1 MIDLVTLG
9 VTVFMGFF
17 AIMNPIANTAVFTGL
32 TASQSPHEKKR
43 TAIKALTAAFFIV
56 AAFSLL
62 GKGIFQLFGITLPAL
77 RIAGGILVFMVG
89 YHMLQGSS
97 SSMQT
102 QSPSKEAEDVSISPL
117 AIPILAGP
125 GTIATAM
132 NYSAAESLLHIL
144 ITISAFGVL
153 CLLTLLCFLYAQKL
167 VAFLGK
173 DGVNVITRIMGLL
186 LTVIAMQMLIQG
198 VHDAMHLFTPAGGS

>member
-17 AIMNPIANTAVFTGL
+17 AIMNPIANTAVFAGL
-32 TASQSPHEKKR
+32 TASQPPHEKR
-43 TAIKALTAAFFIV
+43 QTAIKALIAAFFIV

-77 RIAGGILVFMVG
+77 RMAGGVLVFMVG

-102 QSPSKEAEDVSISPL
+102 QNPSKEAEDVSISPL

-153 CLLTLLCFLYAQKL
+153 CLVTLLCFLYAQKL

-198 VHDAMHLFTPAGGS
+198 VHDAMLLFTPAGG

>member
-32 TASQSPHEKKR
+32 TASQSPHEKKQ

-77 RIAGGILVFMVG
+77 RMAGGILVFMVG

-97 SSMQT
+97 SSLQT
-102 QSPSKEAEDVSISPL
+102 QSPSKAAEDVSISPL

-153 CLLTLLCFLYAQKL
+153 CLITLLCFLYAPKL

-198 VHDAMHLFTPAGGS
+198 VHDAMHLFTPAGGP

>member
-32 TASQSPHEKKR
+32 TAHQSAQEKR
-43 TAIKALTAAFFIV
+43 QTAIKALTAAFFIV

-77 RIAGGILVFMVG
+77 RLAGGLLVFVVG

-97 SSMQT
+97 SSMHT
-102 QSPSKEAEDVSISPL
+102 QSPSKEVEDISISPL

-132 NYSAAESLLHIL
+132 NYSAAKSLLHIL
-144 ITISAFGVL
+144 ITISAFAVL
-153 CLLTLLCFLYAQKL
+153 CLVTLICFLYAQKL
-167 VAFLGK
+167 VNFLGK

-198 VHDAMHLFTPAGGS
+198 VHDALHLFTPPING

>member
-32 TASQSPHEKKR
+32 TASQSAHEKKQ

-77 RIAGGILVFMVG
+77 RMAGGILVFMVG

-102 QSPSKEAEDVSISPL
+102 QSPSKEAEDVAISPL

-153 CLLTLLCFLYAQKL
+153 CLVTLLCFLYAQKL

-198 VHDAMHLFTPAGGS
+198 VHDAMHLFTPAGG